1 MVMGRSI
8 SLVVI
13 VVLSSLATLKDLVLV
28 VLTVVQRE
36 SETVVRLK
44 LQRFRI

>member
-1 MVMGRSI
+1 MAMGRYT

-13 VVLSSLATLKDLVLV
+13 VVLSSLATLKDQVVV